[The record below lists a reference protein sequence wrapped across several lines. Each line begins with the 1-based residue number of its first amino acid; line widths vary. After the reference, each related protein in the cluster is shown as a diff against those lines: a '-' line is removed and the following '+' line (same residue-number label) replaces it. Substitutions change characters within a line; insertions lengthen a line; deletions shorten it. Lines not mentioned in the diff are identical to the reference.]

1 MQLIVITPDTSLG
14 LEPALVNELFKCG
27 LNRLHLRKPAFDKDS
42 YINYINNIDSAF
54 HNRIVICG
62 HFELYNKLKLG
73 GVHLNAHLRASPDVW
88 DILADIPG
96 YAVST
101 SFHSWI
107 EIIENTFPYK
117 YVFISP
123 VFNSISK
130 VGYNAAIDL
139 NELSGLRNTCITA
152 RGYCPG
158 IIGLGGVGSR
168 ELPSLKSA
176 GFDGAAVLG
185 AVWQAKD
192 PVAETARLLGAAKA
206 L

>member
-1 MQLIVITPDTSLG
+1 LIVITPDTSLG
-14 LEPALVNELFKCG
+14 NEPALVNELFKCG

-42 YINYINNIDSAF
+42 YISYINNIDTAF
-54 HNRIVICG
+54 HDRIVVCG

-73 GVHLNAHLRASPDVW
+73 GVHLNAHLRASPDVR
-88 DILADIPG
+88 DVLADIPG

-101 SFHSWI
+101 SFHSWT
-107 EIIENTFPYK
+107 EIIDNAFPYK

-139 NELSGLRNTCITA
+139 NGVGEVKNTCIAA
-152 RGYCPG
+152 RGYCSG

-168 ELPSLKSA
+168 ELPLLQSA
-176 GFDGAAVLG
+176 GFDGAAMLG

-192 PVAETARLLGAAKA
+192 PVAEMTGLLDAAKA

>member
-1 MQLIVITPDTSLG
+1 MII
-14 LEPALVNELFKCG
+14 LEGFLQQINKDLSPV
-27 LNRLHLRKPAFDKDS
+27 DKA
-42 YINYINNIDSAF
+42 YNGEEAI
-54 HNRIVICG
+54 
-62 HFELYNKLKLG
+62 NKLLINQFPTDLCPNH
-73 GVHLNAHLRASPDVW
+73 V
-88 DILADIPG
+88 
-96 YAVST
+96 
-101 SFHSWI
+101 
-107 EIIENTFPYK
+107 PYK